1 MFFATVI
8 NGMTSGAGIEF
19 DIGWCMADTT
29 EWTSWTCTT
38 GVNDGVVSPSCSS
51 IFLSAIIALTTPN
64 VPAFLLSVER
74 E

>member
-1 MFFATVI
+1 MI
-8 NGMTSGAGIEF
+8 LGGAWEIPQNEQV
-19 DIGWCMADTT
+19 
-29 EWTSWTCTT
+29 ERV